1 MARRAYPRFCS
12 AIVDDLLGLLREE
25 LRGLPGDE
33 REDGLCWLSLDYG
46 TDGVTQSVDYS
57 RRAARLAY
65 LLRYFFAY
73 SREYC
78 MMYRDVLKDMRPRD
92 ELSVCSLGCG
102 AEVDRWSLLRAL
114 ALDSLE
120 GWRADTLVRYRGFDI
135 QDWSREASLLWE
147 GGDDGSARADWVA
160 GALAFADGVEDGS
173 LTPDIICFP
182 KSAMEI
188 RSNDQVWA
196 RVCRALGRLDA
207 DELSIAISRSQVYPS
222 VPFFDDPAWRQAGE
236 AEVPRADV
244 GQTMRDIVMDLVAAV
259 QKSGF
264 GSVEMRVVDA
274 ATHDAADECP
284 CPDDPYSWRRT
295 TMGRV
300 FTESIFPSQRD
311 AITSLHELCPHWRD
325 GEGCTKSDAPAGWF
339 DLSNPDMCRKT
350 DRFPMGIRSFA
361 PQDDGPAEFR
371 ACYAILRFT
380 RE

>member
-12 AIVDDLLGLLREE
+12 AIVDDLLGLLRGE

-222 VPFFDDPAWRQAGE
+222 VPFFDDPAWR
-236 AEVPRADV
+236 
-244 GQTMRDIVMDLVAAV
+244 
-259 QKSGF
+259 
-264 GSVEMRVVDA
+264 
-274 ATHDAADECP
+274 
-284 CPDDPYSWRRT
+284 
-295 TMGRV
+295 
-300 FTESIFPSQRD
+300 
-311 AITSLHELCPHWRD
+311 
-325 GEGCTKSDAPAGWF
+325 
-339 DLSNPDMCRKT
+339 
-350 DRFPMGIRSFA
+350 
-361 PQDDGPAEFR
+361 
-371 ACYAILRFT
+371 
-380 RE
+380 